1 MRELQAFT
9 ALIRTLFLLIVVRS
23 STGQD
28 SLLLV
33 FKQCSDVPIEVYLGL
48 LPGSSNVEKISLVN
62 GTCFQY
68 QVIKFN
74 RCKYYS
80 DCCAMTPSRPAE
92 QLAPKTFSCHDGYY
106 IVDRCPPVTANREL
120 RDLCEKHSPT
130 DSGKFSL
137 WLQIK
142 KVSGNFRLKFFC
154 F

>member
-1 MRELQAFT
+1 MKALQVFLT
-9 ALIRTLFLLIVVRS
+9 LVRTLFLLIVVRL

-28 SLLLV
+28 RILDFFV
-33 FKQCSDVPIEVYLGL
+33 DWNEVPTEVYLGL
-48 LPGSSNVEKISLVN
+48 LSGSSNVNRIPLVN

-68 QVIKFN
+68 QVNEFN

-120 RDLCEKHSPT
+120 RDLREKYSPT
-130 DSGKFSL
+130 ESIATVNSSG
-137 WLQIK
+137 
-142 KVSGNFRLKFFC
+142 GC
-154 F
+154 